1 MSAKSD
7 SKLDFTK
14 GRCLVAVRLWAPYK
28 PEPGVKMKIIFLLAF
43 MFMVASAS
51 HEAYCP
57 KRYTFVCVRSINEC
71 CSDDDCD
78 RGQFCCQENCGNTCQ
93 FTTSFPTDG
102 RKVVF
107 DKRCRIEI

>member
-1 MSAKSD
+1 
-7 SKLDFTK
+7 
-14 GRCLVAVRLWAPYK
+14 
-28 PEPGVKMKIIFLLAF
+28 MKIIFLLAF

-57 KRYTFVCVRSINEC
+57 KRYTFVCIRSINEC